1 MRYVFERENHYKQ
14 LLMKSYF
21 FIPVFFFAL
30 AASAQSNYAISFD
43 GVNDYVSVPHNA
55 SLNVSNFSFEAW
67 INLSS
72 NASNLTIL
80 SKGDGA
86 TAAIT
91 NYIFNVGGNSNN
103 SKLGLFAGGAWYSAN
118 TALSTGVWY
127 HAAVTVSG
135 TAVTFYLNGVSDGT
149 ATLSGAMYTGGTY
162 LFKIGEQGDGCNC
175 NHMNGKIDEV
185 RVWNTAISQ
194 AQIKTNMFNKNL
206 SNSASGLVAYYRM
219 NENSGTSTVNSC
231 TNTTGIDGTLTNG
244 PTWSASPIRFAGNA
258 LSFDG
263 VDDYVV
269 STATFNLNMGG
280 SSFTVEAWIN
290 SGNSSANTSTERILM
305 QWGPAWQAG
314 SYQLVCTNS
323 YINFNFNGSSTGS
336 CTFSVNW
343 QDGNWH
349 HVAGVFDIST
359 YTLYLY
365 FDGVQKAAVSTAG
378 HAPGA
383 LNTSLYIGG
392 SPSVANS
399 YVSAQI
405 DEVRVWNYARSQ
417 AEIQANMGH
426 ELNYPFNVSGTVPRL
441 YYIFDQGIAGGNNT
455 GLTPIIEQY
464 LQAHGNGT
472 LVNFALSGSS
482 SNYVTQ
488 NSSLS
493 ILPLKWLSFTA
504 QKQNSAV
511 LLEWSTSSEI
521 NTSDFW
527 IEHSID
533 GKNWKAIGNVSAAGN
548 STEIQRYDY
557 LDYITANGMNYYRIR
572 QYDND
577 GKYSYSKIVSVII
590 SVETKP
596 FKLIANPVVNNTL
609 QLEIN
614 SSSNQIITL
623 ISNDGKIVWR
633 KEFIQGTHSVNLNS
647 LSKGVYFLKSENCFE
662 KFLVQ

>member
-1 MRYVFERENHYKQ
+1 LRYVFERENQYKQ
-14 LLMKSYF
+14 LLMKNYF

-30 AASAQSNYAISFD
+30 AASAQSNYAVNFD
-43 GVNDYVSVPHNA
+43 GTNDYVNTPAYVVPTSGNFTVELWVYA
-55 SLNVSNFSFEAW
+55 TSYTGYQEFVSQG
-67 INLSS
+67 SS
-72 NASNLTIL
+72 GSAFYI
-80 SKGDGA
+80 G
-86 TAAIT
+86 IT
-91 NYIFNVGGNSNN
+91 NSTGIIRCGDNWGSTGITMPLNQWVHIALVKSG
-103 SKLGLFAGGAWYSAN
+103 GGAI
-118 TALSTGVWY
+118 L
-127 HAAVTVSG
+127 
-135 TAVTFYLNGVSDGT
+135 YLNGVQK
-149 ATLSGAMYTGGTY
+149 ATLASGYSVGSGGSNFEMGTQY
-162 LFKIGEQGDGCNC
+162 GGLGEYF
-175 NHMNGKIDEV
+175 NGKIDEV
-185 RVWNTAISQ
+185 RVWNVARTQ
-194 AQIKTNMFNKNL
+194 ADIKTNMFNKNL
-206 SNSASGLVAYYRM
+206 SNSASGLVAYYRT
-219 NENSGTSTVNSC
+219 NEGSGTSTVNAC

-244 PTWSASPIRFAGNA
+244 PTWSASPIQFAGNG

-263 VDDYVV
+263 VDDYVI

-290 SGNSSANTSTERILM
+290 SANSSANTTTERILM
-305 QWGPAWQAG
+305 QWGPTWQAG

-336 CTFSVNW
+336 CTYNVNW

-365 FDGVQKAAVSTAG
+365 YDGVQKAAVSTAG

-399 YVSAQI
+399 FVSAKI

-417 AEIQANMGH
+417 AEIQGNMGH
-426 ELNYPFNVSGTVPRL
+426 ELNYPFNVSATVPRL
-441 YYIFDQGIAGGNNT
+441 YYIFDQGIAGEDNT
-455 GLTPIIEQY
+455 GLTPVIEQY

-488 NSSLS
+488 NSSLT

-511 LLEWSTSSEI
+511 LLEWRTASEI

-527 IEHSID
+527 IERSVD
-533 GKNWKAIGNVSAAGN
+533 GKNWKTIGNVSAAGN
-548 STEIQRYDY
+548 STEMQRYAY
-557 LDYITANGMNYYRIR
+557 LDYITVNGMNYYRIR

-577 GKYSYSKIVSVII
+577 GKYSYSKIVSVTI
-590 SVETKP
+590 SAETKP
-596 FKLIANPVVNNTL
+596 FKLIANPVVNKTL

-614 SSSNQIITL
+614 FSSTQIITL

-633 KEFIQGTHSVNLNS
+633 KEFIRGTHTVNLNS
-647 LSKGVYFLKSENCFE
+647 LSKGVYFLKSKNCFE